1 MITKLQLRNW
11 RSHENTE
18 LQFADGTNCF
28 IGHIGSGKTS
38 VLNAICF
45 ALFGTFPE
53 IQSKKI
59 RLEDVIARIPKKQN
73 EAGVSLN
80 FVLDGSEWTVTR
92 TIESG
97 RTTAELKKGD
107 QIIESPQP
115 TRVTEEVERLLKINY
130 DLFTR
135 AVYSEQNQL
144 DMFLTIPKGQR
155 MKKIDELLAIDKFE
169 KARQSTH
176 SLVNK
181 IHSRIEEKQRFI
193 DALRQ
198 DEGVRRYPFLKSEM
212 DSLENE
218 KGKFMEHNK
227 KFASRMSLLRDDISR
242 LKAQQGE
249 VQKIEEEIRKYKAFL
264 EIAEIDVA
272 NAKIGLTEHPE
283 WTAQELERRVK
294 EGRDSLKD
302 LRDALTSDRLELD
315 RIKSDAFQK
324 EATVSLLEKE
334 KLPRLKEQLEEI
346 ENISKELR
354 LRGLEKLSKKHKE
367 TKSDLEKHERSLQKN
382 LATSEEFEQG
392 IKELKDAGSICPVC
406 DSKLTEKRRDE
417 LLKKKEEKMLK
428 LSKDRISLV
437 SDIERLRSDMES
449 LEKEV
454 RELEVLKMKLESYGD
469 VGGEIK
475 SSEKLLKGL
484 KADATDVSSSRK
496 MLEKNVMI
504 LERKMEERRTEIE
517 KMENI
522 VRIRNEL
529 DSKMQKMKDYS
540 FKLAELQTE
549 RLRFSGFSMA
559 LLDSHEKELQSLLLA
574 ERQNEGKVEGIEAL
588 LVERR
593 GRMKSVEGKIKQIE
607 SEQNQAKSY
616 EALANQL
623 ILLEAALIN
632 TQEQLRKNFVS
643 AVNQAMQLIWPELY
657 PYRDF
662 FSIRMDV
669 QEGDYVLQLQND
681 LGWLPVDGI
690 ASGGERSI
698 ACLALRVAFAIV
710 LAPQLR
716 LLFLDEPTANLD
728 SSSVDVLS
736 SVLREKVSTIVDQCF
751 IITHDEKLKEAVSG
765 FCYEFKR
772 NKANNEASNVLLVA
786 SPADLSAA

>member
-1 MITKLQLRNW
+1 MITKLMLKNW
-11 RSHENTE
+11 RSHESTE
-18 LQFADGTNCF
+18 LHFADGTNCF

-38 VLNAICF
+38 ALNAVCF

-59 RLEDVIARIPKKQN
+59 RLEDVIARIPRKQDMA
-73 EAGVSLN
+73 EVSLN

-97 RTTAELKKGD
+97 RTTAELRRGD

-169 KARQSTH
+169 KARQSVH

-181 IHSRIEEKQRFI
+181 IRSRVEEKQRFI

-198 DEGVRRYPFLKSEM
+198 DESVRRYPFLKSEM

-218 KGKFMEHNK
+218 KNRFMEQNK
-227 KFASRMSLLRDDISR
+227 KFAFRMGILREDISR

-249 VQKIEEEIRKYKAFL
+249 VQKIEEEIRKFKALL
-264 EIAEIDVA
+264 ESAEIDVA

-283 WTAQELERRVK
+283 WTAQELEKRVK
-294 EGRDSLKD
+294 IGRDSLKE
-302 LRDALTSDRLELD
+302 LQDALVSDRLELD
-315 RIKSDAFQK
+315 RIKSDSFQK
-324 EATVSLLEKE
+324 EAMLSLLEKE
-334 KLPRLKEQLEEI
+334 KLPKLREQLEEI
-346 ENISKELR
+346 EDISNELKR
-354 LRGLEKLSKKHKE
+354 RGLDKLSKKYKE
-367 TKSDLEKHERSLQKN
+367 TKSDLERHEKSLQRN
-382 LATSEEFEQG
+382 LATAEELEQG
-392 IKELKDAGSICPVC
+392 IRELKDAGSLCPVC

-417 LLKKKEEKMLK
+417 LLKKKEEKTLK
-428 LSKDRISLV
+428 LSKERLSLV
-437 SDIERLRSDMES
+437 SDIEKLKSEAES

-454 RELEVLKMKLESYGD
+454 RELEALKMKLDSYGD
-469 VGGEIK
+469 VEGEIK
-475 SSEKLLKGL
+475 GSERLLKDL
-484 KADATDVSSSRK
+484 KSDATDVSSGRK
-496 MLEKNVMI
+496 MLEKNVAVM
-504 LERKMEERRTEIE
+504 ERKVEEKRTEIE

-522 VRIRNEL
+522 VRIRSDL
-529 DSKMQKMKDYS
+529 DNKMQKMKDYS

-549 RLRFSGFSMA
+549 RLKFSGFSLA

-574 ERQNEGKVEGIEAL
+574 ERQNEGKMEGIEAL
-588 LVERR
+588 LAEKRNL
-593 GRMKSVEGKIKQIE
+593 MKSIEGKIKQIE
-607 SEQNQAKSY
+607 SEQSQAKGY

-643 AVNQAMQLIWPELY
+643 AVNQAMQLMWSELY

-662 FSIRMDV
+662 FSIRLDV

-681 LGWLPVDGI
+681 LGWVPVDGI

-736 SVLREKVSTIVDQCF
+736 SVLREKVSMIVDQCF
-751 IITHDEKLKEAVSG
+751 VITHDEKLKEAVSG
-765 FCYEFKR
+765 FCYEFRR
-772 NKANNEASNVLLVA
+772 NKANNEASKVLLVA
-786 SPADLSAA
+786 SPVDLTSA